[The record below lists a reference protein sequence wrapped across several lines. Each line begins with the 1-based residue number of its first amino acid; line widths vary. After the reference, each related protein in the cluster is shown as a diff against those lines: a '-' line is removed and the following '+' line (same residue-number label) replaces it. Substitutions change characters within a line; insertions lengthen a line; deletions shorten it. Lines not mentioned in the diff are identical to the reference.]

1 LRKRSRGESFRT
13 CESFVAVDPDGK
25 ASLLPFIIRWYI
37 IIEINITLII
47 KDLPPVESEE
57 EKKKYHFD

>member
-1 LRKRSRGESFRT
+1 VNPSGPV
-13 CESFVAVDPDGK
+13 SFVAVDPDGK

-47 KDLPPVESEE
+47 KDLPPVESEK